1 MSGNVW
7 EWCST
12 LYQDYPYCLDAK
24 HESPDAEGARVLRG
38 GSWGSSQGS
47 ARGAVR
53 LRYRPGLW
61 NHDVGF
67 RVVVASSLKF

>member
-38 GSWGSSQGS
+38 GSWNYNQDY

-53 LRYRPGLW
+53 SRYNPDYWRNLI
-61 NHDVGF
+61 GF

>member
-24 HESPDAEGARVLRG
+24 HESPDAEGARVVRG
-38 GSWGSSQGS
+38 GSWFNPRGS

-53 LRYRPGLW
+53 YWGTPDDWGSS
-61 NHDVGF
+61 VGF